1 MDNSAS
7 HPGQWISYRSGS
19 GGKDHLAPDVRARIE
34 EDEAVHAKAQ
44 GLLLCEVRVLV
55 YEREAIPQVS
65 FTEDAAL
72 GVESDASEL
81 AAAVA
86 RARNSLAD
94 WR

>member
-1 MDNSAS
+1 
-7 HPGQWISYRSGS
+7 
-19 GGKDHLAPDVRARIE
+19 
-34 EDEAVHAKAQ
+34 
-44 GLLLCEVRVLV
+44 VLV